1 MCVQN
6 QLTVLILISLISWVG
21 SIFIFSQESNKQ
33 IYDLVS
39 MSVVD

>member
-6 QLTVLILISLISWVG
+6 QLTVLILISLISWVR